1 VEIKM
6 RKLGKILFVFVLSL
20 ALLISFSIT
29 AAAEKSYSY
38 DKLDVDITLQGDGSA
53 LFTEHWVGAFKGG
66 NFSRFKRNIPLK
78 GTHSI
83 SDFSVSVDG
92 EEYKQI
98 ENFDANRPKGK
109 FAISKDNNGL
119 SAEVYFS
126 AKDESKN
133 FKFSYKVNNAVS
145 LYKDTAEFYW
155 KILGSEVDIPIE
167 NVTAKVHFPKGASTE
182 EIKVWAHG
190 PLNGNVVKDSGE
202 MVSLAVDKVSP
213 NTYVEIRT
221 TAPLSLFPKG
231 KNFIGKDGLK
241 DILAEEQQNAD
252 EANAEREAIK
262 KDDQRFWFW
271 NIIFPIPLLIGGII
285 FIKKLKKKSFKRLQ
299 PALKPDY
306 MRDLPSKLTPAEVTD
321 LFYFYEKKDVYSQK
335 FTSTLLDLSLKGFLE
350 FKPHNEKRK
359 TLINIKRNK
368 NTSILCDHEKI
379 IFKFISKNVAGN
391 NDCIDNSAIKNYIDK
406 NTEEAK
412 AIFDD
417 FNEKSMGRLG
427 KADFIDTTE
436 KKMPKQIKILR
447 VILILGMII
456 TFYKTNVFLG
466 GAFVILFI
474 LSITGCSL
482 EKLTQKGENE
492 LAMWG
497 AFKNFL
503 KDFTLFDEK
512 ELPEL
517 VVWERYLVYAV
528 ALGEGDT
535 ILKALPMKYP
545 ELQRDD
551 YYDTYN
557 SDYYRFY
564 MMCNMANESNNEK
577 SDIFDS
583 IRKLESSSNES
594 SGSGDGG
601 GFSSGGGGG
610 DGGGGS
616 SCD

>member
-1 VEIKM
+1 M
-6 RKLGKILFVFVLSL
+6 RKLSKVLFTFMLSL

-29 AAAEKSYSY
+29 AEAAEKSYSY
-38 DKLDVDITLQGDGSA
+38 DKLDVDITLQEDGSA
-53 LFTEHWVGAFKGG
+53 LFTEHWIGTFKGG
-66 NFSRFKRNIPLK
+66 TFSRFKRNIPLK

-83 SDFSVSVDG
+83 SDFSVSVDD

-98 ENFDANRPKGK
+98 DNFDANRPKGE

-145 LYKDTAEFYW
+145 LHKDTAEFYW
-155 KILGSEVDIPIE
+155 KVLGEEVDIPIK
-167 NVTAKVHFPKGASTE
+167 NVIAKVHIPKGASKE

-190 PLNGNVVKDSGE
+190 PLNGNVTKDSGE

-231 KNFIGKDGLK
+231 KNFTGKDALK
-241 DILAEEQQNAD
+241 EILAEEQQNAD
-252 EANAEREAIK
+252 KANEEREANK
-262 KDDQRFWFW
+262 KDNQRFLFW
-271 NIIFPIPLLIGGII
+271 NIIFPIPVLIGGFI
-285 FIKKLKKKSFKRLQ
+285 FIKKLKKKNFKRLQ

-306 MRDLPSKLTPAEVTD
+306 IRDLPSKLTPAEVTD
-321 LFYFYEKKDVYSQK
+321 LFYFYKKTDVYSQK
-335 FTSTLLDLSLKGFLE
+335 FTSTILDLSLKGFLE
-350 FKPHNEKRK
+350 FKPHKEERK
-359 TLINIKRNK
+359 TLIKIEKNK
-368 NTSILCDHEKI
+368 DIPILCDHEKI
-379 IFKFISKNVAGN
+379 IFKFISKNVAGHN
-391 NDCIDNSAIKNYIDK
+391 NCIGNSEIKTYIDN

-412 AIFDD
+412 AIFDE
-417 FNEKSMGRLG
+417 FNEKSMASLEQE
-427 KADFIDTTE
+427 DFIDTTE
-436 KKMPKQIKILR
+436 KKLPKQIKILR
-447 VILILGMII
+447 AILILGIII
-456 TFYKTNVFLG
+456 TFYETNVLLA

-557 SDYYRFY
+557 SDYYILY
-564 MMCNMANESNNEK
+564 MMCNMANETNNED

-601 GFSSGGGGG
+601 GFSSGGGSG